1 MTIIR
6 GSCCGRR
13 LRVPTLVLFSA
24 EDRLIPKNAIRF
36 PGGRRPCLQLEFV
49 PGAAHFLVDD
59 QPEAVAHRVAAGGH
73 RVAAFLSA

>member
-1 MTIIR
+1 MRIIR

-13 LRVPTLVLFSA
+13 LRVPTLVLFGA
-24 EDRLIPKNAIRF
+24 EDRLILKNAIRF
-36 PGGRRPCLQLEFV
+36 PGGRPPCLQLEFV